1 MKNSLNL
8 QPENVFHYFEE
19 LCKIPH
25 GSGDTKRISDFCT
38 SFAKT
43 RNLEY
48 YQDDLNNVI
57 IIKEATAGYEQSDPV
72 IIQGHLDMVCEKDE
86 GVTIDFEKDG
96 LDLYVDGEFLKARGT
111 TLGGDDGIAVAYAL
125 AILDSNELQHP
136 RLEVIFTVDEET
148 GMEGVQGID
157 LTPITGKKLLN
168 IDSDEEGVILTSCAG
183 GMGFHVTLP
192 VTRKLATGTICEL
205 KVHGLFGGH
214 SGSEINKERAS
225 ANQVMGRVLKYL
237 EDRQEF
243 SIVTLQGGQKDNA
256 ITRQSIC
263 ELVIEESTAVEE
275 VMETL
280 HTFEAI
286 LKKEYKATDSAIT
299 LSLTKKEIGA
309 RAALD
314 KTTQTKILFFLR
326 EMPFGVQHM
335 SITIPGL
342 VETSLNPGIMKLND
356 TEFLLS
362 FSIRSSVQSRKYDVA
377 DKLTF
382 LAEFLG
388 GSVEISGDYP
398 AWEYKEESKVRTV
411 IADVYRDLFQEE
423 PQITAIHA
431 GLECGF
437 LSGKIEGLDAV
448 SFGPKNLDIHT
459 PQERLSI
466 ASTKRYWDLLVEYL
480 KRAK

>member
-1 MKNSLNL
+1 
-8 QPENVFHYFEE
+8 
-19 LCKIPH
+19 
-25 GSGDTKRISDFCT
+25 
-38 SFAKT
+38 
-43 RNLEY
+43 
-48 YQDDLNNVI
+48 
-57 IIKEATAGYEQSDPV
+57 
-72 IIQGHLDMVCEKDE
+72 
-86 GVTIDFEKDG
+86 
-96 LDLYVDGEFLKARGT
+96 
-111 TLGGDDGIAVAYAL
+111 
-125 AILDSNELQHP
+125 
-136 RLEVIFTVDEET
+136 
-148 GMEGVQGID
+148 
-157 LTPITGKKLLN
+157 
-168 IDSDEEGVILTSCAG
+168 
-183 GMGFHVTLP
+183 
-192 VTRKLATGTICEL
+192 
-205 KVHGLFGGH
+205 
-214 SGSEINKERAS
+214 KERAS